1 MGSTDEAAARKR
13 ELLMQLEAC
22 LQAWDGL
29 EALNRVEE
37 RALQSV
43 LDRLDVTRGIG
54 RPEQHFLNLCET
66 WLVEARRKPGPGLR
80 QQWLQATRGWL
91 ACRDEHGFLVDT

>member
-1 MGSTDEAAARKR
+1 MGSADEAAAGKR
-13 ELLMQLEAC
+13 ALLLQLEAC

-29 EALNRVEE
+29 EALSRVEE

-43 LDRLDVTRGIG
+43 LDRLDATRGIG
-54 RPEQHFLNLCET
+54 PEQHFLNLCET

-80 QQWLQATRGWL
+80 QQWLQATCDWL
-91 ACRDEHGFLVDT
+91 AYQDEHGFLLDN